1 MVKQKSNIKLLKE
14 MNKSETSIKPKI
26 EKELSK
32 EEILAKLRSALM
44 ILRMKSKM
52 GQLIQTHQIK
62 KLKKDIARLLTK
74 SNFQKDKENKT

>member
-1 MVKQKSNIKLLKE
+1 
-14 MNKSETSIKPKI
+14 MNKKETSTKPKI

-32 EEILAKLRSALM
+32 EEILTKLRSALM

-62 KLKKDIARLLTK
+62 KIKKDIARLLTK